1 MGMMRR
7 FKNLMRLADIDREI
21 DAELESHIALRIED
35 NLAAGMSPAEA
46 RRDALLRFGNAAS
59 TKERVTA
66 ADATLGL
73 EGLARDIRY
82 AARQLR
88 RSPGF
93 ALTAILTLALGIG
106 ANVVVFGVVNSL
118 ILRPSMSPTRIG
130 SLKWCRNKRVAIVSR
145 TLTLSPT
152 AHAAPPSAIWP
163 HTGLGRPR

>member
-7 FKNLMRLADIDREI
+7 FKNLMRRADIDREI
-21 DAELESHIALRIED
+21 DAELESHIALSIED

-66 ADATLGL
+66 ADATLTLDGL
-73 EGLARDIRY
+73 VRNVRY

-106 ANVVVFGVVNSL
+106 SNVVVFGVLNAL
-118 ILRPSMSPTRIG
+118 ILP
-130 SLKWCRNKRVAIVSR
+130 
-145 TLTLSPT
+145 
-152 AHAAPPSAIWP
+152 
-163 HTGLGRPR
+163 